1 MSAIASRAE
10 FNFIRYAN
18 VWEDADILV
27 QALAPCAG
35 GKMLSIASAGD
46 NSFSLLTLQ
55 PEVLVAVDLNPV
67 QLALVDLKYA
77 AIKTLSRE
85 ECIAFLGF
93 TPSESRVRTYQLLRN
108 ELASSTTAIFDT
120 RAEEI
125 AGGIIHHGKFERY
138 FQTFA
143 NRLLPLIHSK
153 KTTALLF
160 ELKTAEAQLAFY
172 ENNWNTWRWRLLFKI
187 FFSKPVMGRL
197 GRDPEFLNEVKV
209 PVGQFIF
216 NKAEQHLS
224 STLVSEN
231 HMLRY
236 QLTAGFGDLLP
247 HYLQEKNYALIQ
259 SRLGALHLH
268 QGYAE
273 EAIAKYGQFRGMN
286 LSNIFEYMPQNIFQ
300 QVGQNLNAGLE
311 NKGKL
316 AYWNLMVPRKL
327 SRIVSDLHWQ
337 QNESERLG
345 KQDKGF
351 FYSGIVVDQKE

>member
-35 GKMLSIASAGD
+35 GNLLSIASAGD
-46 NSFSLLTLQ
+46 NSFSLLTLN
-55 PEVLVAVDLNPV
+55 PELVVAVDLNPV
-67 QLALVDLKYA
+67 QLALVDLKCA
-77 AIKTLSRE
+77 AIKKLSRE

-93 TPSESRVRTYQLLRN
+93 TPSQNRVQTYQLLRS
-108 ELASSTTAIFDT
+108 EMSSSTTAIFDT
-120 RAEEI
+120 GTAEI

-143 NRLLPLIHSK
+143 KRILPLIHHRS
-153 KTTALLF
+153 TTAKLF
-160 ELKTAEAQLAFY
+160 ESRSEEEQQTFY
-172 ENNWNTWRWRLLFKI
+172 NNTWNTWRWRLLFKI

-224 STLVSEN
+224 STLVSRN

-236 QLTAGFGDLLP
+236 QLTASFDNLLP
-247 HYLQEKNYALIQ
+247 HYLQESNYALIQ
-259 SRLGALHLH
+259 SRLGALQLH

-273 EAIAKYGQFRGMN
+273 EAIARYGQFRGMN
-286 LSNIFEYMPQNIFQ
+286 LSNIFEYMPQDIFQ
-300 QVGQNLNAGLE
+300 QVGYNLNQGLE
-311 NKGKL
+311 NSGKL

-327 SRIVSDLHWQ
+327 SRVVPSLHWQ
-337 QNESERLG
+337 KEESENLG
-345 KQDKGF
+345 LQDKGF
-351 FYSGIVVDQKE
+351 FYSGIVVDKKD